1 MQFEVADFQTA
12 YNAVL
17 GRLGLTKLMAVPH
30 YAYLVLKMPGP
41 SGVITL
47 RGDHQKA
54 YECDR
59 ESCDLA
65 DTLIASLDLA
75 RELEMLA
82 GDSSLPAP
90 KTTKMSLNPEE
101 KLTKTVSMD
110 SEDPAK
116 VTYVGTQL
124 DPK

>member
-1 MQFEVADFQTA
+1 
-12 YNAVL
+12 
-17 GRLGLTKLMAVPH
+17 MAVPH
-30 YAYLVLKMPGP
+30 DAYLVLKMPGP

-65 DTLIASLDLA
+65 DTIIASLDLA
-75 RELEMLA
+75 RELEKSA
-82 GDSSLPAP
+82 SDSSLPAP
-90 KTTKMSLNPEE
+90 KTTKMSLSTKE
-101 KLTKTVSMD
+101 KLTKTVNLD
-110 SEDPAK
+110 VEDPAK
-116 VTYVGTQL
+116 VTHVGTQL